1 MSIDACFR
9 SSFLLACV
17 LLSASAVMAQD
28 DVRPRGPAADHGDAH
43 TRDDTEFAHAEYHV
57 DRPRE
62 SFLGWMIRAMGPIG
76 LLIPVA
82 AFFGFVLALVV
93 VIRGQGPFALA
104 ALVFLVPIPFLLGL
118 LGAVYG
124 MILSLQVIATSSVAP
139 KPSELSDGIATAL
152 FTPLLGL
159 VCMAPGYLVA
169 VLGSL
174 ARSFSKS
181 VVTPG
186 TAR

>member
-9 SSFLLACV
+9 SMVLLACC

-43 TRDDTEFAHAEYHV
+43 TGDDTEFAHVEYHV
-57 DRPRE
+57 EHRQE
-62 SFLGWMIRAMGPIG
+62 SFLGWMIRSTGLIG
-76 LLIPVA
+76 MLVPVA
-82 AFFGFVLALVV
+82 GFFAFVLALVV
-93 VIRGQGPFALA
+93 VIRGQGPFAIA
-104 ALVFLVPIPFLLGL
+104 TLVLVVPIPFLLGL

-169 VLGSL
+169 VLGAL

-181 VVTPG
+181 VVKS
-186 TAR
+186 